1 MNFDKPSYFRAQAE
15 KCFRHAE
22 ETADKATKL
31 GWLTLAEEWLL
42 LAAEGRQD
50 ALSEAYGAPS
60 DYPAL
65 REVYTH

>member
-1 MNFDKPSYFRAQAE
+1 MDFDKPSYFRAQAE
-15 KCFRHAE
+15 KCFHHAE

-50 ALSEAYGAPS
+50 ALSEAS